1 MRFTFGQFGTCRQFD
16 PGCSPCPHNPLA
28 AAAKGPAASSPAKAA
43 PKAEFN
49 WKMRAGEKL
58 RVAMVT
64 QPWSEFINKFI
75 PEFKSATGIDVTY
88 EILPEDQFRQKTT
101 VEFAAGTSDV
111 DAFLSMVAQ
120 EGIKYE
126 SAGWYA
132 DIESFLKD
140 QKITDPAFNFGDFT
154 KSGLGIAKLPNGKL
168 IGLPVYNE
176 FGAIFYNKELFDK
189 AGVKYPPRTTDDVE
203 KAAAAINKP
212 SEGTYGFVGRGKG
225 AAATSQFSSLMY
237 SFGSNWVTPAGK
249 ANLTDPKFLAAV
261 KWYGNMLNKYG
272 PPGTTSY
279 SWQQAQDI
287 FIQGK
292 AGMWM
297 DASVFFA
304 NLIDPSK
311 SKVVDKVGVT
321 MIPQGPGSRTPYVGG
336 WHLSVYNGSKHKEAA
351 WLFVQWAL
359 SKAMVLKAQLSSIT
373 TSRVSAWESPEYKQA
388 NKYPELATTFLE
400 AMRVGNAQ
408 WNPPVLGV
416 SEAREPSALYWS
428 RPSRAAT
435 LRARRPRQTRNCRNS
450 WTPRQ
455 S

>member
-1 MRFTFGQFGTCRQFD
+1 MRKHVWLLV
-16 PGCSPCPHNPLA
+16 SLILASSLVLA
-28 AAAKGPAASSPAKAA
+28 ACAPAQPAPAPTQPPAA
-43 PKAEFN
+43 PKVEGFN
-49 WKMRAGEKL
+49 WKMRQGEKL

-64 QPWSEFINKFI
+64 QPWTEFIAKEVPKFK
-75 PEFKSATGIDVTY
+75 ELTGIDITY

-111 DAFLSMVAQ
+111 DVFLSMVAQ

-126 SAGWYA
+126 SAGWYM
-132 DIESFLKD
+132 DIEKLVSD
-140 QKITDPAFNFGDFT
+140 AKITDPKFDYKDFT
-154 KSGLGIAKLPNGKL
+154 TSGLGIARLPNGKV

-176 FGAIFYNKELFDK
+176 FGSLMYNKELFDK
-189 AGVKYPPRTTDDVE
+189 AGVKYPPKTIEDVE

-212 SEGTYGFVGRGKG
+212 SEGVYGFVGRGKG

-237 SFGSNWVTPAGK
+237 GFGGNWTSKDGK
-249 ANLTDPKFLAAV
+249 ANITDPKFMDAV

-279 SWQQAQDI
+279 SWQQGQDM

-304 NLIDPSK
+304 NVVDPK
-311 SKVVDKVGVT
+311 QSKVADKVGIT
-321 MIPQGPGSRTPYVGG
+321 MAPQGPAGQVPYVGG
-336 WHLSVYNGSKHKEAA
+336 WHLSIYNNSKHKEAA

-359 SKAMVLKAQLSSIT
+359 GKEMVLKAQLNNIT

-388 NKYPELATTFLE
+388 NKYPEFAATFLE
-400 AMRVGNAQ
+400 AMKVGNAA

-416 SEAREPSALYWS
+416 SEARDAVGAVIVKAIEGSDY
-428 RPSRAAT
+428 AAEAT
-435 LRARRPRQTRNCRNS
+435 KANQKVQELLDA
-450 WTPRQ
+450 TPKLK
-455 S
+455 